1 MTMKKSG
8 YIKLVLM
15 ATALSA
21 CSNSK
26 SDRERAVYMRSDTT
40 AHYSRAHGMG
50 MGLGYLGYY
59 YAFRP
64 YGSYGAGGGFART
77 GYYSGAINKGSN
89 IGTNGVKGTAV
100 RGGFGGTVRSSAS

>member
-15 ATALSA
+15 ATAFSA
-21 CSNSK
+21 CSNAK
-26 SDRERAVYMRSDTT
+26 SDRERSVYMRSDTT

-50 MGLGYLGYY
+50 LGFLGYY

-64 YGSYGAGGGFART
+64 YGIYGAGGGFART
-77 GYYSGAINKGSN
+77 GYYSGAINKASN
-89 IGTNGVKGTAV
+89 IGTNGVKNTAV

>member
-1 MTMKKSG
+1 MKKSG
-8 YIKLVLM
+8 YVKLVLI

-21 CSNSK
+21 CSQSK
-26 SDRERAVYMRSDTT
+26 SEREKSVYMRSDTT
-40 AHYSRAHGMG
+40 ASYSRAHGMG
-50 MGLGYLGYY
+50 MLGYY

-64 YGSYGAGGGFART
+64 YGMYAPGAGFART

-100 RGGFGGTVRSSAS
+100 RGGFGSSVRSSAS